1 MQVVYIP
8 PRNDP
13 DALTTIWV
21 KGTIANSYKT
31 GRIEDQVPMFEY
43 V

>member
-1 MQVVYIP
+1 MQVVYVP

-13 DALTTIWV
+13 DALTIIWG

-31 GRIEDQVPMFEY
+31 EMIEDQVPMFEY